1 MTAGEVP
8 DGYHSVNARIVV
20 ADVAAMVGF
29 LRSVFEATGEVAA
42 DRPAE
47 VRIGDS
53 VVLVSAAGER
63 DAFPAF
69 LYLYV
74 DDADTTHARAVAA
87 GARSVEEPFDTPY
100 GDRRGMVRDRFGN
113 IFHIAHRAAGAISQ

>member
-1 MTAGEVP
+1 MTAHEVP
-8 DGYHSVNARIVV
+8 GGYHSVNARIVV
-20 ADVAAMVGF
+20 ADVSAIVGF
-29 LRSVFEATGEVAA
+29 LRSVFGATGEVAA

-69 LYLYV
+69 LYVYV
-74 DDADTTHARAVAA
+74 DDANTTHARAVAA
-87 GARSVEEPFDTPY
+87 GAVSVEEPFDTPY